1 MSRNTRFI
9 QIQIRSNSGH
19 DVRAVPSSAAATRPR
34 DPLRRGG
41 ALLFYHGQNAINNPM
56 HYGGDVKSGVK
67 YLVPWHSLAE
77 TAETSLPWQKFMKV
91 ALIWVSPSLASPEVR
106 SDIIYKAWKPPVFHS
121 TLRASRE
128 RERRER
134 QKMNKNDP
142 YRTAVRLRLG
152 WPWYVSQKT
161 LRDEYVERSNQEPT
175 TGVCSFGR
183 NTGVMWGCFV
193 MRFDSLMLTASCREP
208 CSPGFVSG
216 SPNNFSDAR
225 LNSGSCYLTSSLAK
239 LNHAGTGDRVGTL
252 FGDVWWELLYI

>member
-1 MSRNTRFI
+1 MTLELYPIPPLPHDPGIRWGGVEPCCFIMARTPSTTPCIMAGMSSPGSSTWFLGIPWLKRLKLRC
-9 QIQIRSNSGH
+9 H
-19 DVRAVPSSAAATRPR
+19 DKSSWKLHWFGSALPWLRPR
-34 DPLRRGG
+34 CAQTSFTKRESHPCFTRRSER
-41 ALLFYHGQNAINNPM
+41 L
-56 HYGGDVKSGVK
+56 
-67 YLVPWHSLAE
+67 
-77 TAETSLPWQKFMKV
+77 
-91 ALIWVSPSLASPEVR
+91 
-106 SDIIYKAWKPPVFHS
+106 
-121 TLRASRE
+121 E
-128 RERRER
+128 RERGE
-134 QKMNKNDP
+134 KDKK
-142 YRTAVRLRLG
+142 LRLG